1 MDSRSRS
8 SPTQA
13 SPSNRGPDRRR
24 AGFVLRLFRLA
35 GAVVGAW
42 IADGGASMSAAVAF
56 FAAFSLAPVLVV
68 AIAVA
73 SLFVG
78 VEAVQGRLFSGIEAV
93 VGGEGAAIVQA
104 MVASAWK
111 AGGGGWTGGLS
122 LAGTAIGATATFVE
136 LNRALNTI
144 WNVPQDPH
152 MVASILRVRL
162 VSFGLAIGTGFLVVV
177 LLIADAA
184 LAYGSHWL
192 FGAVGIALALNLL
205 EQALSFAFLCLA
217 FSLLLKLLPDA
228 PVPWRAAAVGG
239 IATAVLFSLGKQLF
253 ASYLAYAGTANAFGA
268 AGSLAVL
275 MMWLFFSAAVFLLGA
290 EVAAFFGSRKGDR
303 NYTAL

>member
-1 MDSRSRS
+1 M
-8 SPTQA
+8 
-13 SPSNRGPDRRR
+13 
-24 AGFVLRLFRLA
+24 LRLCRLA
-35 GAVVGAW
+35 GSVVGAW
-42 IADGGASMSAAVAF
+42 LADGGPSMSAAVAF
-56 FAAFSLAPVLVV
+56 YAAFSLAPVLVV

-78 VEAVQGRLFSGIEAV
+78 AEAVQGRLFSGIETV

-111 AGGGGWTGGLS
+111 AGGGGWTGWLS
-122 LAGTAIGATATFVE
+122 LGGTAIGATATFVE

-152 MVASILRVRL
+152 LLASVLRVRL
-162 VSFGLAIGTGFLVVV
+162 VSFGLVVGTGFLVVV

-192 FGAVGIALALNLL
+192 FGAMGLALNLL
-205 EQALSFAFLCLA
+205 EQALSFVFLCLS

-228 PVPWRAAAVGG
+228 PVPWRAATVGG
-239 IATAVLFSLGKQLF
+239 VATAVLFSLGKQLF
-253 ASYLAYAGTANAFGA
+253 ARYLAYAGTANAFGA

-290 EVAAFFGSRKGDR
+290 EVAAFFGSRKGEK